1 MQVEYF
7 LLYLDLWTTGLRIK
21 GFPPKK
27 KVKVIFFQKIRKNCS
42 EYEESVYWDS
52 SSVQIQNQTCCFLRA
67 GFLEP
72 LQRNT

>member
-27 KVKVIFFQKIRKNCS
+27 MKVNFFQKIRKNCS
-42 EYEESVYWDS
+42 EYEETVYWDS
-52 SSVQIQNQTCCFLRA
+52 SSVQIPNQTCSFLRE
-67 GFLEP
+67 LVS
-72 LQRNT
+72 